1 MQEWEVYILAKLN
14 WNIPGVVAS
23 DFVDHI
29 LKVGVL
35 ISSRV
40 RKQSHCSCIGPARL
54 LSTDL
59 LGCVR
64 LIPRNLPPSLLF
76 LVQNLAK
83 LKLGTSVS
91 VAETRSS
98 VQLLVRRCH
107 VSYEL
112 SRHPP
117 VLIAAASVLATL
129 TPLVTAETAETSS
142 ASLSASPPPR
152 RETEAPSLSQSS
164 ATSSP
169 ELSRLLSPSYDSTRS
184 PFQVAESPITPI
196 ARRLSSGGEDATPAR
211 SRASEVE
218 RVTRAI
224 QRLTLLDSHALATC
238 SAHLQQLEL
247 LAPAHTAGHSDT
259 SASGDRFS
267 TSSPLP
273 TAARSLFKDL
283 ETTVKTPT
291 KILDASTSITN

>member
-1 MQEWEVYILAKLN
+1 MQ
-14 WNIPGVVAS
+14 
-23 DFVDHI
+23 
-29 LKVGVL
+29 
-35 ISSRV
+35 
-40 RKQSHCSCIGPARL
+40 
-54 LSTDL
+54 
-59 LGCVR
+59 

-83 LKLGTSVS
+83 LKLGTPVS
-91 VAETRSS
+91 VAETRSR

-117 VLIAAASVLATL
+117 VLLAAASVLATL
-129 TPLVTAETAETSS
+129 TPLVTAETETSS

-211 SRASEVE
+211 SRGSEVD

>member
-1 MQEWEVYILAKLN
+1 M
-14 WNIPGVVAS
+14 
-23 DFVDHI
+23 
-29 LKVGVL
+29 
-35 ISSRV
+35 
-40 RKQSHCSCIGPARL
+40 
-54 LSTDL
+54 
-59 LGCVR
+59 
-64 LIPRNLPPSLLF
+64 
-76 LVQNLAK
+76 
-83 LKLGTSVS
+83 S
-91 VAETRSS
+91 VAETRSR

-117 VLIAAASVLATL
+117 VLLAAASVLATL
-129 TPLVTAETAETSS
+129 TPLVTAETETSS

-211 SRASEVE
+211 SRGSEVE

-247 LAPAHTAGHSDT
+247 LAPTHTAGHSDT